1 MKFFFGMVLI
11 YRYLKN
17 FNMINNKLA
26 IIGGSGLYD
35 VEDFKEREFLKI
47 DTPWG
52 QPSDDILKTKYNNK
66 EIYFLPR
73 HGRGHTISPTK
84 INFRANIDALKQL
97 GVTDIVSIS
106 AVGSLKEDLHP
117 GKFVIIDQFIDR
129 TFARNKTFF
138 DDEIVAHVSMAHPT
152 SNGLMN
158 ACEEAIKQ
166 ENIEHQRGGTYIVME
181 GPQFSTLAESNL
193 YRSWNADVI
202 GMTNMPEAK
211 LAREAEIRYA
221 SVSMVTDFD
230 CWHPDHENV
239 NVQKVIKVL
248 LSNAEKAKGMIK
260 NIINNFESH
269 IDTKD
274 PTNNCLD
281 VAIITS
287 PERRTQKTIDKLKN
301 VAGRFFKK

>member
-1 MKFFFGMVLI
+1 MTT
-11 YRYLKN
+11 
-17 FNMINNKLA
+17 NKLA

-35 VEDFKEREFLKI
+35 VEEFKDRELLNI
-47 DTPWG
+47 ETPWG
-52 QPSDDILKTKYNNK
+52 RPSDQILKTKYKNK

-73 HGRGHTISPTK
+73 HGRGHFISPTK

-97 GVTDIVSIS
+97 GVTDIVSVS
-106 AVGSLKEDLHP
+106 AVGSLKENLSP

-129 TFARNKTFF
+129 TFAREKTFF
-138 DDEIVAHVSMAHPT
+138 DEEIVAHVSMAHPT

-158 ACEEAIKQ
+158 ACEEAIKKTK
-166 ENIEHQRGGTYIVME
+166 ISYQRGGTYVVME

-193 YRSWNADVI
+193 YRSWDADVI

-221 SVSMVTDFD
+221 SVSMITDYD

-239 NVQKVIKVL
+239 DVQQVIKVL
-248 LSNAEKAKGMIK
+248 LDNAEKAKTMIK
-260 NIINNFESH
+260 NLIEIFEKY
-269 IDTKD
+269 IDLND

-287 PERRTQKTIDKLKN
+287 PEKRTKKTIKKLN
-301 VAGRFFKK
+301 TIAGRVLNK

>member
-1 MKFFFGMVLI
+1 MA
-11 YRYLKN
+11 
-17 FNMINNKLA
+17 NNKLA

-35 VEDFKEREFLKI
+35 VDEFQDREFIKLN
-47 DTPWG
+47 TPWG
-52 QPSDDILKTKYNNK
+52 KPSDDVLKTSYNNK

-73 HGRGHTISPTK
+73 HGRGHFISPSM

-97 GVTDIVSIS
+97 GVTDIVSVS
-106 AVGSLKEDLHP
+106 AVGSLKEDLQP

-129 TFARNKTFF
+129 TYARKKTFF
-138 DDEIVAHVSMAHPT
+138 DDEIVAHVSMAYPT

-158 ACEEAIKQ
+158 ACEEAVKK
-166 ENIEHQRGGTYIVME
+166 EKIEYQRGGTYIAME

-193 YRSWNADVI
+193 YRSWKADVI

-239 NVQKVIKVL
+239 DVQKVIKVL
-248 LSNAEKAKGMIK
+248 LGNALKAKNMIK
-260 NIINNFESH
+260 NLIHNFEKH
-269 IDTKD
+269 IDPND
-274 PTNNCLD
+274 PTDTCLD
-281 VAIITS
+281 AAFITS
-287 PERRTQKTIDKLKN
+287 PEKRTKKTIDKLKTI
-301 VAGRFFKK
+301 AGRVLIK